1 MDTLR
6 GESVHS
12 AEAGVGGG
20 TAAQSH
26 SKSEAHPI
34 QCAERVAAGL
44 HPPLALCRSLHCCIL
59 VCPKTYTNY
68 PSLYKVYVYILKIN
82 NTLDPHNCVYE
93 FWKSHNY
100 CEDRKYL

>member
-6 GESVHS
+6 GESIHS

-20 TAAQSH
+20 TASQSH

-44 HPPLALCRSLHCCIL
+44 HPPLALRRSLHC
-59 VCPKTYTNY
+59 T
-68 PSLYKVYVYILKIN
+68 
-82 NTLDPHNCVYE
+82 
-93 FWKSHNY
+93 F
-100 CEDRKYL
+100 